1 MRRVFAAIAVLVGV
15 VALGSCAPGDDERP
29 LRVAAAASLHGAF
42 EEIVAGFEGT
52 HPEIAIAPV
61 VYDGSSTLVTQIA
74 EGAPIDVVAVADE
87 ATMARIADRV
97 QPPVVF
103 ATNSLVIAVPVGTD
117 DDTALEDLAD
127 PRLDVVVCA
136 ARVPCGSATERAL
149 DEAGIDLAAASY
161 EQNVTAV
168 ARKVADG
175 IADAGLVYRTDAEAT
190 DGIAAVADERL
201 DAIVNAY
208 PIAAR
213 TGAGDAADAFVD
225 YVLSDAGGDAFAR
238 WGFGTP

>member
-1 MRRVFAAIAVLVGV
+1 
-15 VALGSCAPGDDERP
+15 P

-117 DDTALEDLAD
+117 DVTALEDLAD

-136 ARVPCGSATERAL
+136 ARVPCGSATERAH

-208 PIAAR
+208 
-213 TGAGDAADAFVD
+213 
-225 YVLSDAGGDAFAR
+225 
-238 WGFGTP
+238 